1 MENQEAQIRSRI
13 TRNDGFKCTL
23 ETISIENHNPGG
35 SPRWPRT
42 FRFEK
47 KKLLAKHSY
56 AALLFP
62 SLSRSFYF
70 LTAFY
75 FLTVRL
81 SPFHSTFIHGQTGP
95 FTPIVPAGGHWML
108 SAVPIQRL
116 FHQLAW
122 NYFERFH
129 RPLNKTNNARTK
141 SRDNVDKRGEIV
153 FRRIEYGREKRE
165 EREEEREQR
174 FARRH
179 SWNVHDGR
187 VFSSIFRESF
197 WCFKVISRY
206 FLLSFF
212 LSFVYSF

>member
-1 MENQEAQIRSRI
+1 MVSSVHSKPSRSKII
-13 TRNDGFKCTL
+13 TLVVLLDDHEPFDSK
-23 ETISIENHNPGG
+23 
-35 SPRWPRT
+35 
-42 FRFEK
+42 K

-141 SRDNVDKRGEIV
+141 SRQRRQKGRNCFSKNRVWTRKKGGKGRREGESNDLRGAIRETCMTDV
-153 FRRIEYGREKRE
+153 FFHQSFENPFDVSRSSLVI
-165 EREEEREQR
+165 
-174 FARRH
+174 
-179 SWNVHDGR
+179 
-187 VFSSIFRESF
+187 FSF
-197 WCFKVISRY
+197 
-206 FLLSFF
+206 LSFF
-212 LSFVYSF
+212 RVFVLKKKLWKF

>member
-1 MENQEAQIRSRI
+1 MVSSVHSKPSRSKII
-13 TRNDGFKCTL
+13 TLVVLLDDHESFDSKK
-23 ETISIENHNPGG
+23 
-35 SPRWPRT
+35 
-42 FRFEK
+42 K

-165 EREEEREQR
+165 EREEKREQR

-179 SWNVHDGR
+179 PWNVHDGR

-197 WCFKVISRY
+197 WCFKFISRY

-212 LSFVYSF
+212 LSCRKKKLWKF